1 MAGPC
6 MYAEGEKTPDGKFK
20 CKFLEVDD
28 TELGTYLCKLYSEIV
43 AKESSSEY
51 PMFGSG
57 CSSTL
62 FNDLRSRVIQKMRVL
77 NHIPRCIGR
86 EPF

>member
-1 MAGPC
+1 
-6 MYAEGEKTPDGKFK
+6 MYSEGEATKDGKFK

-28 TELGTYLCKLYSEIV
+28 PELGTYLCKLHPEIV
-43 AKESSSEY
+43 AKEASSEY

-62 FNDLRSRVIQKMRVL
+62 FNDLRSRVIQRMRDL
-77 NHIPRCIGR
+77 NRTPQRIGR
-86 EPF
+86 ELS